1 MDGKLTRDLHR
12 EKLDGVVDGELTGDL
27 LGEVFDEDDLD
38 GGGAGEGCLDCA
50 KRSKRGDKGGAGPCE
65 GVGGVAEVAAHR
77 AGTTKVTSS
86 SQDRALYR
94 SIES

>member
-12 EKLDGVVDGELTGDL
+12 EKLDGVVDGELTEDL
-27 LGEVFDEDDLD
+27 LREVFDEDDLD
-38 GGGAGEGCLDCA
+38 GGGAGEGCLNCA
-50 KRSKRGDKGGAGPCE
+50 KRSMRGDRGGAGRCE
-65 GVGGVAEVAAHR
+65 GVGVAEVVTHR

-86 SQDRALYR
+86 SQDRALSR